1 MKRPS
6 LQDRDD
12 LAAILQ
18 GSAPTAASTPG
29 SQPASKPPRLQKRP
43 TPAGHQPK
51 GAETFVKAT
60 YYLTLADIALLEAER
75 TRRRAATGQR
85 RGLDLS
91 ALVREAVRTAFGR

>member
-1 MKRPS
+1 MKRTR
-6 LQDRDD
+6 LQDRQD

-18 GSAPTAASTPG
+18 GSAPTEASSPA
-29 SQPASKPPRLQKRP
+29 SQPASKPPRQERR
-43 TPAGHQPK
+43 TTAAQEPK
-51 GAETFVKAT
+51 GVDTFVKAT

>member
-1 MKRPS
+1 MRRPR
-6 LQDRDD
+6 LQDRQD

-18 GSAPTAASTPG
+18 GSAPTEASRPV
-29 SQPASKPPRLQKRP
+29 SQPASKPPR
-43 TPAGHQPK
+43 QPK
-51 GAETFVKAT
+51 QLTRQGAGPKGVETFVKAT

-91 ALVREAVRTAFGR
+91 ALVREAIRAAFGR